1 MLPLLQRWLFAAF
14 ALLCLLWAFYGF
26 RAVIRKIRRGRPAVE
41 SRFDRPW
48 QRIWSALAA
57 TFGQSRVFRRR
68 RWVSWL
74 HALIFYGFTFYLVV
88 NLVDLLHGY
97 FRFRIPSENP
107 LGAAYHLLADLASLA
122 ALGRCVVLGPKLG
135 VDGVLLDQVQG
146 AELAT
151 EYLIHRGHR
160 RIAHLSGPAR
170 SSDAADRIAGYRKV
184 LARFGICPEEGWVA
198 CGDYSEEGGY
208 RAAAEVLRSRP
219 TAIFAAND
227 QMALGALAQLRRQGL
242 RVPDDLSLV
251 GYDDIAAASYTDPP
265 LTTIRQPFRLA
276 GRMAVAKLL
285 RLLGEAVQGPEGT
298 LQMQL
303 IERASVQGC
312 LLGAW

>member
-1 MLPLLQRWLFAAF
+1 VLNRNGSSSEKARQRVLDVVARMDYHPNPHARALHSGRTQLVGVILSEVQGPAFLPLVQAIED
-14 ALLCLLWAFYGF
+14 ALSERGMRLLVASSRRHRETEIGLVQDMFKRRLDG
-26 RAVIRKIRRGRPAVE
+26 VILWPE
-41 SRFDRPW
+41 QLDR
-48 QRIWSALAA
+48 
-57 TFGQSRVFRRR
+57 
-68 RWVSWL
+68 
-74 HALIFYGFTFYLVV
+74 
-88 NLVDLLHGY
+88 
-97 FRFRIPSENP
+97 
-107 LGAAYHLLADLASLA
+107 ADLASLA